1 MHYGLAP
8 SMMGMNGDAR
18 TLAELASL
26 AEESGWDGFFL
37 EDYVIHNNPYEAVI
51 YDAWIA
57 LTAIAMHTERLCIGA
72 LVTPLSRRRP

>member
-26 AEESGWDGFFL
+26 AEESG
-37 EDYVIHNNPYEAVI
+37 
-51 YDAWIA
+51 
-57 LTAIAMHTERLCIGA
+57 
-72 LVTPLSRRRP
+72 